1 MIANTAG
8 KRGTGNGTAVTE
20 RPYRENVNLQL
31 ARQNDR
37 YMDLAVRLA
46 IPGAIE
52 GVLRGPMREWDRTYL
67 MDLVHLLEKR

>member
-8 KRGTGNGTAVTE
+8 KRGSGNGTAVTE
-20 RPYRENVNLQL
+20 RPIRERVHLTEAQDL
-31 ARQNDR
+31 DR
-37 YMDLAVRLA
+37 AVRLA